1 MKPLT
6 PTQRYQIEHDI
17 NLGLDNKAIAQGIGF
32 SRRTVEREVMR
43 CGGRTHYTAA
53 RAEAHRQQCGA
64 NSAANH
70 PTLPTTFWAPVEAEI
85 RRKYSPEQVVKQL
98 KLSVAAST
106 LYRYLYRFDK
116 KRLLKQLRHYSV
128 IKTGRR
134 RKGKM
139 PWVHHAKPIRE
150 RPVEVL
156 TRDTVGHLECDSIV
170 GKRHEPHKIVVLI
183 DRASRYV
190 RLGLVKD
197 GTAAGVAA
205 HIARWQ
211 NDATGIPMLSLTT
224 DQGYEFSALP
234 KLLPDCLYACDA
246 GKPYQK
252 GAVENMNKLIRQYI
266 PKGKSLGRITQA
278 KLNWIA
284 NELNQRIRKRL
295 GWLSPAALLSQW
307 TAAAT
312 CRTPAFLN
320 TLKCPPILGVN
331 ELNLDKCNAFLVLS
345 AQPLVAF

>member
-6 PTQRYQIEHDI
+6 VVQRYQIEHDI
-17 NLGLDNKAIAQGIGF
+17 HLGLDNKAIAQGIGF
-32 SRRTVEREVMR
+32 TCRTVEREVMR
-43 CGGRTHYTAA
+43 CGGRAHYTAA
-53 RAEAHRQQCGA
+53 RADAHRQQCGA

-70 PTLPTTFWAPVEAEI
+70 PTLPKTFWVPVEAEI
-85 RRKYSPEQVVKQL
+85 RRKRSPEQVVKQL
-98 KLSVAAST
+98 RLTVAAST
-106 LYRYLYRFDK
+106 LYRYLYRLDK
-116 KRLLKQLRHYSV
+116 KRLLTQLRHYSV
-128 IKTGRR
+128 VKRR
-134 RKGKM
+134 RGRKGKM

-150 RPVEVL
+150 RPVAVL

-183 DRASRYV
+183 DRALRYV
-190 RLGLVKD
+190 RLGWVKD
-197 GTAAGVAA
+197 GTALKVAA
-205 HIARWQ
+205 HMARWQ

-234 KLLPDCLYACDA
+234 KLLPDCLYACDP

-266 PKGKSLGRITQA
+266 PKGQSLRHMTQA

-295 GWLSPAALLSQW
+295 GWMSPAALLSDW
-307 TAAAT
+307 TAAT
-312 CRTPAFLN
+312 TSRTPACQ
-320 TLKCPPILGVN
+320 TASRCP
-331 ELNLDKCNAFLVLS
+331 LVLG
-345 AQPLVAF
+345 F

>member
-6 PTQRYQIEHDI
+6 QVQRYQIEHDI
-17 NLGLDNKAIAQGIGF
+17 KLGLDNKAIAQGIGF
-32 SRRTVEREVMR
+32 SGRTIEREVMR
-43 CGGRTHYTAA
+43 CGGRAHYTAE
-53 RAEAHRQQCGA
+53 RACAHRQKCGR

-70 PTLPTTFWAPVEAEI
+70 PTLPKTFWGPVEAEI
-85 RRKYSPEQVVKQL
+85 RRKLSPEQVVKQL
-98 KLSVAAST
+98 QLIVAAST

-128 IKTGRR
+128 GKRR
-134 RKGKM
+134 RGRKGKM

-170 GKRHEPHKIVVLI
+170 GKRNEPHKIVVLI
-183 DRASRYV
+183 DRALRYV
-190 RLGLVKD
+190 RLGWVKD

-205 HIARWQ
+205 HMARWQ
-211 NDATGIPMLSLTT
+211 DDATGIPMLSLTT

-234 KLLPDCLYACDA
+234 ELLPDCLYACDP

-266 PKGKSLGRITQA
+266 PKGKSLRHITQA
-278 KLNWIA
+278 KLDWIA

-295 GWLSPAALLSQW
+295 GWMSPAALLSKL
-307 TAAAT
+307 TAAT
-312 CRTPAFLN
+312 TSRTPAFRSG
-320 TLKCPPILGVN
+320 PEGGPVLGV
-331 ELNLDKCNAFLVLS
+331 LGSGDWQMMSTAKAFTC
-345 AQPLVAF
+345 A